1 MLCILFLYSHRSL
14 IKIVVHLN
22 LIKFQHPHCIY
33 EKNLSAK
40 TIKAYKIDL
49 NQFLKYKNS
58 EDISLE
64 MFDKLYLKDYI
75 KYLFEKE
82 LKAKSVK
89 RKVGTLKTLFNFLE
103 FFL

>member
-1 MLCILFLYSHRSL
+1 MKLQEA
-14 IKIVVHLN
+14 IKV
-22 LIKFQHPHCIY
+22 FESHCIY
-33 EKNLSAK
+33 EKNLSIK

-58 EDISLE
+58 EDILLE

-89 RKVGTLKTLFNFLE
+89 RKVGTLKTLLIFLN
-103 FFL
+103 LKN